1 MTIARQVA
9 WNTLSQSAARAGV
22 LGLGVVT
29 TVLLT
34 RYLGVASYGD
44 YIIVTV
50 YVSLFAVLFDWG
62 IPTMLAR
69 ELPRAEQPDTLLAN
83 ALALRVAIALPV
95 CLVAGALAFG
105 IYGGE
110 GDDQA
115 RNGIL
120 LALPVIVA
128 VAVLSTLSPIF
139 QVRMKMDRIA
149 AAEISSQTLGVIA
162 VILLVATDRGFYEL
176 VLATVLT
183 SVTYAVLV
191 YAFARRLARVSLSFD
206 VLAWKRLLRVA
217 LPLGIA
223 IIVGTI
229 YFRADALIL
238 SLLKGS
244 HDVGI
249 YGVAYRFYEMT
260 IPFATF
266 FLAPVFPLLS
276 AAAVSTAGLAEF
288 SQLLQKSFDVLMVA
302 AVLVVAATLPLAPDM
317 IRIVAGE
324 SFADSTLPLRILMV
338 GAALS
343 FLATLFLFA
352 LIALDRQQRVLLIT
366 LVALVVNLALNLA
379 LIPSFSYT
387 AAAAIATGTQ
397 LVIVVGAI
405 YLVWRYVGFFP
416 SLRVTVRA
424 ALAGTAVLVAL
435 VLAPTPFAVS
445 LVAGA
450 ILYALVLLALR
461 VDRELD
467 LGQLLR
473 RA

>member
-1 MTIARQVA
+1 MTVARKVA
-9 WNTLSQSAARAGV
+9 WNTFAQTAARVGV
-22 LGLGVVT
+22 LGLGIVT

-34 RYLGVASYGD
+34 RYLGVSSYGD
-44 YIIVTV
+44 YIIVSV

-69 ELPRAEQPDTLLAN
+69 ELPRAEHPSTLVGN
-83 ALALRVAIALPV
+83 ALALRLVIAVPV

-110 GDDQA
+110 GNNQA

-120 LALPVIVA
+120 IALPIILA
-128 VAVLSTLSPIF
+128 VAVQSTLSPIF
-139 QVRMKMDRIA
+139 QVRLKMDRIA
-149 AAEISSQTLGVIA
+149 AAEISSQILGVIA
-162 VILLVATDRGFYEL
+162 VVLLVATDRGFYEFVL
-176 VLATVLT
+176 VTVLT

-206 VLAWKRLLRVA
+206 MLAWRRMLRVA
-217 LPLGIA
+217 LPLGVA
-223 IIVGTI
+223 IVVGTI

-238 SLLKGS
+238 SVLKGS

-249 YGVAYRFYEMT
+249 YGVAYRIYEMT
-260 IPFATF
+260 IPFSIF

-276 AAAVSTAGLAEF
+276 AAAVSAAGLTEF
-288 SQLLQKSFDVLMVA
+288 SQLLQKSFDVMIVA
-302 AVLVVAATLPLAPDM
+302 AVLVVAASLPLAPD
-317 IRIVAGE
+317 IIQIVAGN
-324 SFADSTLPLRILMV
+324 SFVDSTLPLRILMV

-343 FLATLFLFA
+343 FLASLFIFA
-352 LIALDRQQRVLLIT
+352 LIALDRQQKVLAVT
-366 LVALVVNLALNLA
+366 LVALVINLALNLA

-397 LVIVVGAI
+397 FVIVIGAI
-405 YLVWRYVGFFP
+405 YLVWRSTGFLP
-416 SLRVTVRA
+416 AGRVAVRA
-424 ALAGTAVLVAL
+424 AIAGTIVLVVLAL
-435 VLAPTPFAVS
+435 VPTPFAVS
-445 LVAGA
+445 LVAGV

-467 LGQLLR
+467 LGQLVR